1 MKYRFSSKAKFEINS
16 IWLYTYENWS
26 LEQAEGYYDQL
37 IAEIEQISKHPED
50 GRVFARA
57 GKTFMYTPAGSHLIF
72 YRVNSE
78 MEIEVMR
85 ILHKRMDIE
94 NRLRD

>member
-1 MKYRFSSKAKFEINS
+1 MKYRFSSKAKFDINS

-26 LEQAEGYYDQL
+26 LEQAERYYDQL
-37 IAEIEQISKHPED
+37 IAEIEHISEEPD
-50 GRVFARA
+50 TGRSFVRG
-57 GKTFMYTPAGSHLIF
+57 GKNFMYVPAGSHLIF
-72 YRVNSE
+72 YWVNSE

>member
-1 MKYRFSSKAKFEINS
+1 MKYRFSSKANFDINS

-26 LEQAEGYYDQL
+26 LDQAERYYNQL
-37 IAEIEQISKHPED
+37 IAEIENISKHPES
-50 GRVFARA
+50 GRQFFRG
-57 GKTFMYTPAGSHLIF
+57 GKNFMYTPVESHLIF
-72 YRVNSE
+72 YRIDSE
-78 MEIEVMR
+78 MELEVIR